1 MPASVAVPLIST
13 AVSAG
18 TSILQTSEANRAA
31 KKAQRDIDNYQ
42 RQDIVNP
49 NLGLQVSTL
58 GADRQREDIS
68 RSIATMANQAA
79 MGGSRSILGIA
90 PNLLNAQM
98 QQEQQIA
105 GQLDEQEARRQAAV
119 AQGEAQAQAMMEQRE
134 NADLAGLGTQLNVAR
149 QERANGIN
157 NLVQTGFGAANLALE
172 MNKQGLF
179 NGVQGT
185 GSGSAIGIKTI
196 LPGAEVSQIPFSPA
210 PLMGNISGNT
220 VFNKGNSFTQPAW
233 MTAYNNNAL
242 SGISAMNPLGLPFYL
257 PKSN

>member
-1 MPASVAVPLIST
+1 MPAAVAVPLIST

-18 TSILQTSEANRAA
+18 TSLLQTSAANKQA
-31 KKAQRDIDNYQ
+31 KKTQQAIDNYQ

-58 GADRQREDIS
+58 GADRQREDLS

-79 MGGSRSILGIA
+79 YGGSRAILGLA
-90 PNLLNAQM
+90 PNMLGQQM

-105 GQLDEQEARRQAAV
+105 GNLDQQEAQRQAAV
-119 AQGEAQAQAMMEQRE
+119 AQGEAMAMQMTEQRE

-157 NLVQTGFGAANLALE
+157 NLVQTGFGAANLGLE
-172 MNKQGLF
+172 MNRQGLF
-179 NGVQGT
+179 NGGQGT
-185 GSGSAIGIKTI
+185 GGGSAIGIKEI
-196 LPGAEVSQIPFSPA
+196 IPGAEVSQIPLSPA
-210 PLMGNISGNT
+210 PLMGSVSGNT

-257 PKSN
+257 PKTN

>member
-1 MPASVAVPLIST
+1 MPAAVAVPLIST

-18 TSILQTSEANRAA
+18 TSLLQTSAANRQA
-31 KKAQRDIDNYQ
+31 KKTQQAIDNYQ

-58 GADRQREDIS
+58 GADRQREDLS

-79 MGGSRSILGIA
+79 YGGSRAILGLA
-90 PNLLNAQM
+90 PNMLGQQM

-105 GQLDEQEARRQAAV
+105 GNLDQQEAQRQAAV
-119 AQGEAQAQAMMEQRE
+119 AQGEAMAMQMTEQRE

-157 NLVQTGFGAANLALE
+157 NLVQTGFGAANLGLE

-179 NGVQGT
+179 NGGQGT
-185 GSGSAIGIKTI
+185 GGGSAIGIKEI
-196 LPGAEVSQIPFSPA
+196 IPGAEVSQIPLSPA
-210 PLMGNISGNT
+210 PLMGSVSGNT

-257 PKSN
+257 PKTN

>member
-1 MPASVAVPLIST
+1 
-13 AVSAG
+13 
-18 TSILQTSEANRAA
+18 
-31 KKAQRDIDNYQ
+31 
-42 RQDIVNP
+42 
-49 NLGLQVSTL
+49 
-58 GADRQREDIS
+58 
-68 RSIATMANQAA
+68 MANQAA

-119 AQGEAQAQAMMEQRE
+119 AQGEAQVQAMMEQRE
-134 NADLAGLGTQLNVAR
+134 NADLAGLGNQLNVAR

-157 NLVQTGFGAANLALE
+157 NLVQTGFGIANLALE

-179 NGVQGT
+179 NGSQGT
-185 GSGSAIGIKTI
+185 GGGSAIGIKTI
-196 LPGAEVSQIPFSPA
+196 LPGAEVERIPFNPA
-210 PLMGNISGNT
+210 PLMGSVSGET

-233 MTAYNNNAL
+233 MTAYNNNVL
-242 SGISAMNPLGLPFYL
+242 SGISAMNPLGLPFYI

>member
-1 MPASVAVPLIST
+1 MPAAAVAIPLIST

-18 TSILQTSEANRAA
+18 TSILQTSAANRAA
-31 KKAQRDIDNYQ
+31 KKAQEAIDNYQ

-119 AQGEAQAQAMMEQRE
+119 AQGEGMAMQMTEARE
-134 NADLAGLGTQLNVAR
+134 NADLAGLGNQLNVAR
-149 QERANGIN
+149 QERANGVS
-157 NLVQTGFGAANLALE
+157 NLLQTGFGASNLALE

-179 NGVQGT
+179 NGLFMKNYNPIAQGSPSGLIAPTT
-185 GSGSAIGIKTI
+185 GFNSSTLPTI
-196 LPGAEVSQIPFSPA
+196 NNPF
-210 PLMGNISGNT
+210 T
-220 VFNKGNSFTQPAW
+220 
-233 MTAYNNNAL
+233 
-242 SGISAMNPLGLPFYL
+242 
-257 PKSN
+257 PKI

>member
-1 MPASVAVPLIST
+1 MPVAGVATPLIST

-18 TSILQTSEANRAA
+18 TSILQTSKANKAA
-31 KKAQRDIDNYQ
+31 KKAQQAIDNYQ
-42 RQDIVNP
+42 RQELVNP

-58 GADRQREDIS
+58 GADRQREDLS

-119 AQGEAQAQAMMEQRE
+119 AQGEGMAMQMTEARE

-149 QERANGIN
+149 QERANGYN
-157 NLVQTGFGAANLALE
+157 NLIQTGLSAATLGLE
-172 MNKQGLF
+172 MGAQGLF
-179 NGVQGT
+179 NG
-185 GSGSAIGIKTI
+185 SGGGNAGKSAIGIKEI
-196 LPGAEVSQIPFSPA
+196 IPGASVD
-210 PLMGNISGNT
+210 
-220 VFNKGNSFTQPAW
+220 
-233 MTAYNNNAL
+233 YNPIAFV
-242 SGISAMNPLGLPFYL
+242 NPLYQQQQQLVNGININPFT
-257 PKSN
+257 PKI

>member
-1 MPASVAVPLIST
+1 MPAAAIALPLIST

-18 TSILQTSEANRAA
+18 TSLLQTSAANRQA
-31 KKAQRDIDNYQ
+31 KKTQEAIDNYQ

-58 GADRQREDIS
+58 GADRQREDLN

-105 GQLDEQEARRQAAV
+105 GTLDEQEARRQAAV
-119 AQGEAQAQAMMEQRE
+119 AQGEGMAMQMTEQRE
-134 NADLAGLGTQLNVAR
+134 NADLAGLGNQLNVAR

-157 NLVQTGFGAANLALE
+157 NLLQTGFGAANLGLE
-172 MNKQGLF
+172 MNRQGLF
-179 NGVQGT
+179 NPAPNDMLGNTGIYKQNGV
-185 GSGSAIGIKTI
+185 GSNMNV
-196 LPGAEVSQIPFSPA
+196 LPGASVSYANNSAGLMFNPFSVNN
-210 PLMGNISGNT
+210 LMN
-220 VFNKGNSFTQPAW
+220 FNPFT
-233 MTAYNNNAL
+233 
-242 SGISAMNPLGLPFYL
+242 
-257 PKSN
+257 PKL

>member
-1 MPASVAVPLIST
+1 MPAAVAVPLIST

-18 TSILQTSEANRAA
+18 TSILQTSAANRAA

-58 GADRQREDIS
+58 GADRQREDLS
-68 RSIATMANQAA
+68 RSIATMANQAV

-119 AQGEAQAQAMMEQRE
+119 AQGEGMAMQMTEARE
-134 NADLAGLGTQLNVAR
+134 NADLAGLGNQLNVAR
-149 QERANGIN
+149 QERANGVS
-157 NLVQTGFGAANLALE
+157 NLLQTGFGASNLALE

-179 NGVQGT
+179 NGLFMRNYNPIAQGSP
-185 GSGSAIGIKTI
+185 SGLISPTTNFNTSTLPTI
-196 LPGAEVSQIPFSPA
+196 NNPF
-210 PLMGNISGNT
+210 T
-220 VFNKGNSFTQPAW
+220 
-233 MTAYNNNAL
+233 
-242 SGISAMNPLGLPFYL
+242 
-257 PKSN
+257 PKI

>member
-1 MPASVAVPLIST
+1 MPATVAVPAIST

-18 TSILQTSEANRAA
+18 TSILQTSKANKAT
-31 KKAQRDIDNYQ
+31 KKAQQAIDNYP

-58 GADRQREDIS
+58 GADRQREDLS

-105 GQLDEQEARRQAAV
+105 ANLDQQEAQRQAAV
-119 AQGEAQAQAMMEQRE
+119 AQGEAMVMQMTEQRE

-149 QERANGIN
+149 QERANGYN
-157 NLVQTGFGAANLALE
+157 NLIQTGLSAATLGLE
-172 MNKQGLF
+172 MGAQGLF
-179 NGVQGT
+179 NG
-185 GSGSAIGIKTI
+185 SGGGNAGKSAIGIKEI
-196 LPGAEVSQIPFSPA
+196 IPGASVD
-210 PLMGNISGNT
+210 
-220 VFNKGNSFTQPAW
+220 
-233 MTAYNNNAL
+233 YNPIAFV
-242 SGISAMNPLGLPFYL
+242 NPLYQQQQQLVNGININPFT
-257 PKSN
+257 PKI